1 MKSSCAFLFY
11 TKEIE
16 KMLNAEDIQEIREI
30 VKDVMAEVLAAQA
43 DNKEE
48 PPAVQDFNKKALKEK
63 IMSVSD
69 RKERQRLINEN
80 MELFQ

>member
-1 MKSSCAFLFY
+1 
-11 TKEIE
+11 
-16 KMLNAEDIQEIREI
+16 
-30 VKDVMAEVLAAQA
+30 MAEVLAAQA

-63 IMSVSD
+63 IMSVSN